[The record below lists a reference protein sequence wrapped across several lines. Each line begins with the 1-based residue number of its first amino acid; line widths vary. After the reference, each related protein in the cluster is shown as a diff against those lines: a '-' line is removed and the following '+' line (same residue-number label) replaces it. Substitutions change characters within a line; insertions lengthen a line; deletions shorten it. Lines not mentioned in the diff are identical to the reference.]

1 MKVEEG
7 LSWSGGDSGRRW
19 RSWKFWVELGAEVFA
34 VVCGSYGGSG
44 GEMLG
49 GLRRW

>member
-7 LSWSGGDSGRRW
+7 LNWVEGCCGGSLLVWS
-19 RSWKFWVELGAEVFA
+19 FWVESGAEVFA

-44 GEMLG
+44 GEVLG
-49 GLRRW
+49 DLRR